1 VAALELLSQPAWQR
15 VAWTLVHFVWQGAII
30 GAALWLLLFF
40 LNGAHSRYAT
50 ALVAF
55 MTLIACPIVTL
66 WTLQETIVIESA
78 APVAIEVSLADL
90 LLLAEPV
97 ETPLFATAQPYLV
110 LAWLT
115 GVTLLSARLVAGYV
129 GVRRLRA
136 SGVPLHHTLLPE
148 FHKLALRMRVSR
160 NVKAVSSH
168 LVCEALVVGLWR
180 PLILIP
186 AAWITEMPA
195 QTLEAVLAHELA
207 HVRRHDL
214 WVNLLQRVVE
224 TLLFYHP
231 AVWYVSRVLRVERE
245 KCCDELAVAATGE
258 RLVYVEALQL
268 VAHRRLAASPAVWA
282 TAMGGARK
290 MNLLERVRNV
300 LGLRPETSASRF
312 WPVGV
317 AALVL
322 PVGLWCATIAMTPT
336 AQADDDNKDKP
347 AAEKEKDGERK
358 DGERKDGERK
368 EGERK
373 DGERKDG
380 ERKEGERKDSERKD
394 GERKDGERRPEARR
408 EGDRPGPR
416 DGERREGDRPG
427 PRDGERRPEAR
438 REGDRPGPRDGERR
452 EGPGPRDG
460 ERREGDRPGPRDGD
474 RSGPRGP
481 RDGDRPNPGPREGV
495 GDQAAL
501 AQMIMELRQE
511 VMQLRRE
518 VHEMRQGRGGDF
530 RGPEAARER
539 PRGEGD
545 RPGAAGP
552 RGERREGPERFF
564 TREDRQR
571 MEQLQRALRE
581 AKGSDETEAAE
592 RALKDAAR
600 ALEQR
605 VRQQAEKSGAGER
618 REGPERF
625 VTPEDRERME
635 KLHRAVREAEG
646 REAIEAAERALKDAA
661 RALEQKVREQAE
673 KAGQR

>member
-1 VAALELLSQPAWQR
+1 VAALELLSQPAWQQ
-15 VAWTLVHFVWQGAII
+15 VAWTLVHFVWQGAIV

-40 LNGAHSRYAT
+40 LRGAHSRYAT

-55 MTLIACPIVTL
+55 TALIACPIVTL
-66 WTLQETIVIESA
+66 WTLQETIVIEPT
-78 APVAIEVSLADL
+78 APVASEVSLADL
-90 LLLAEPV
+90 LMLAEPV

-136 SGVPLHHTLLPE
+136 SGAPLHHSLLPE
-148 FHKLALRMRVSR
+148 FHKLARRMHVSG

-180 PLILIP
+180 PLVLIP

-195 QTLEAVLAHELA
+195 HTLEAVLAHELA

-268 VAHRRLAASPAVWA
+268 VAHRRLAASPSVWA

-312 WPVGV
+312 WPVGL

-347 AAEKEKDGERK
+347 AAEKEKDREAPK

-368 EGERK
+368 EGER
-373 DGERKDG
+373 RDG
-380 ERKEGERKDSERKD
+380 ERKE
-394 GERKDGERRPEARR
+394 GERRPEARR

-427 PRDGERRPEAR
+427 P

-474 RSGPRGP
+474 RPGPRGP
-481 RDGDRPNPGPREGV
+481 RDGDRPGPSREGV

-518 VHEMRQGRGGDF
+518 VHEMRQGRGPQPENFRPREGDA
-530 RGPEAARER
+530 RGPEPGRDR

-545 RPGAAGP
+545 RPGAEGP
-552 RGERREGPERFF
+552 RGERREGLERFV
-564 TREDRQR
+564 TPEDRQR
-571 MEQLQRALRE
+571 IEQLQRAMRE
-581 AKGSDETEAAE
+581 AKGSDERQAAE
-592 RALKDAAR
+592 RALGDATR
-600 ALEQR
+600 ALQQR
-605 VRQQAEKSGAGER
+605 VREQAEKGGAGDR

-646 REAIEAAERALKDAA
+646 KEATEAAERALKDAA